1 MTETTELSPLI
12 KQGQIALREG
22 ASLAAV
28 AAAMLVEMP
37 EVEALAPAA
46 PTVPAPVELTPEVKQ
61 ALEQMSEVFAA
72 VQPTERRRLSDTEV
86 AALYIER
93 DVVKKVG
100 EVLAGREE
108 NIKEYVRNH
117 LDVVAEETGRT
128 DANTPRDGKGH
139 YVVAEKGKPERLPIA
154 GTNQA
159 FSREFRSGKASV
171 DGSRLLDMY
180 EAGEISREDYLAFTR
195 EMRVFDEDKA
205 LKAIN
210 DDPKRL
216 EILARLAVPAN
227 PTTSLFV
234 RKA

>member
-1 MTETTELSPLI
+1 MTETAELSPLI

-61 ALEQMSEVFAA
+61 ALEQMAEVFAA

-128 DANTPRDGKGH
+128 DANTPRDSKGH

-180 EAGEISREDYLAFTR
+180 EAGEISREDYLSFTR

-216 EILARLAVPAN
+216 EILARLAVPAS